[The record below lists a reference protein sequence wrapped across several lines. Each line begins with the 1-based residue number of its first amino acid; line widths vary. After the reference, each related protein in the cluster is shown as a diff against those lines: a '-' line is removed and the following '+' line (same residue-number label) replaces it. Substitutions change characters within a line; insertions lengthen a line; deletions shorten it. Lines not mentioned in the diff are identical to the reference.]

1 MQYMLMVYE
10 SAAELAKRDKMD
22 FESYMAPWVAY
33 TQALAG
39 AGVMTGGN
47 GLMPPETATT
57 LRFEGG
63 KRVVHDGPYAD
74 TKEQLGGYYVL
85 EVPSLEMAM
94 QWAARCP
101 CLPSGAVE
109 LRPVMAAA

>member
-1 MQYMLMVYE
+1 MHYMLMVYE
-10 SAAELAKRDKMD
+10 SAAELAKRKSAQ
-22 FESYMAPWVAY
+22 FAAYMAPWASY
-33 TQALAG
+33 TQALQG
-39 AGVMTGGN
+39 AGVLASGN
-47 GLMPPETATT
+47 GLMPPDTATT
-57 LRFEGG
+57 LRFEGD

-85 EVPSLEMAM
+85 DVPSLEVAM

-109 LRPVMAAA
+109 LRPLMTAP

>member
-10 SAAELAKRDKMD
+10 SAAELAKRKSTE
-22 FESYMAPWVAY
+22 FAAYMAPWAAY
-33 TQALAG
+33 TQALQG
-39 AGVMTGGN
+39 AGVLVSGN
-47 GLMPPETATT
+47 GLLLPDTATT
-57 LRFEGG
+57 LRFEGD

-85 EVPSLEMAM
+85 EVPSLEVAM

-109 LRPVMAAA
+109 LRPVMTAP